1 MDDHCA
7 VRFGSPTFVMLEQP
21 QAECQAYHVEH
32 LLEQLIG
39 PLMKVALGCP
49 ITAAG
54 LTAIVVLL
62 A

>member
-1 MDDHCA
+1 
-7 VRFGSPTFVMLEQP
+7 MLEQP